1 MPTARCASAADRM
14 KRQDSI
20 TVRVPGSTSNCGSG
34 FDTLGLALRIYNR
47 LTVTRLADA
56 KAPVSAEG
64 GDASARAMVEA
75 AAATFFQKTGRAPF
89 GFSYR
94 IAGDVP
100 AARGLGSSG
109 AVRAGLVAGLNA
121 LAGAGLSARQ
131 IIELVTAL
139 EGHPDNAAAAVLGGF
154 CVSRTSPVNGAYL
167 DCVRIA
173 VPPELA
179 FVVVS
184 PHVEIHTRESRGALP
199 RTLPYFDAVKSINA
213 ASFLVAAFATR
224 EFRKLRH
231 AVADFMHEP
240 YRLPGIPGGRPA
252 IDAGIAAGA
261 LTGWLSG
268 SGSSVLCVCEEPAA
282 AVVRQ
287 AMEAALKDA
296 GVGCDGSWSLA
307 ADNDGLAVE

>member
-1 MPTARCASAADRM
+1 M
-14 KRQDSI
+14 KRQDSV

-56 KAPVSAEG
+56 KTPVSAEG
-64 GDASARAMVEA
+64 ALPASRAPDGAMVEA
-75 AAATFFQKTGRAPF
+75 AAAAFFQKTGRAPF

-184 PHVEIHTRESRGALP
+184 PRVEIHTRESRGALP

-282 AVVRQ
+282 AVVRR
-287 AMEAALKDA
+287 AMESALKDA

>member
-1 MPTARCASAADRM
+1 MVEHQPLEEAAVAAIL
-14 KRQDSI
+14 SLI
-20 TVRVPGSTSNCGSG
+20 P
-34 FDTLGLALRIYNR
+34 
-47 LTVTRLADA
+47 
-56 KAPVSAEG
+56 
-64 GDASARAMVEA
+64 VEA
-75 AAATFFQKTGRAPF
+75 AAAAFFQKTGRAPF

-100 AARGLGSSG
+100 AARGLGSS
-109 AVRAGLVAGLNA
+109 ATVRAGLLAGLNV
-121 LAGAGLSARQ
+121 LAGTELSTRQ
-131 IIELVTAL
+131 IVELVTAL
-139 EGHPDNAAAAVLGGF
+139 EGHPDNAVASVLGGF

-167 DCVRIA
+167 DCVRIT
-173 VPPELA
+173 VPEELA

-184 PHVEIHTRESRGALP
+184 PHEAVLTKESRGALP
-199 RTLPYFDAVKSINA
+199 RTLPFSDAVKSINA
-213 ASFLVAAFATR
+213 ASFLVAVLATR
-224 EFRKLRH
+224 EFKKLRH
-231 AVADFMHEP
+231 AVADFIHEP
-240 YRLPGIPGGRPA
+240 YRLPVIRGGRLA

-282 AVVRQ
+282 AAVRR